1 MRVSR
6 SIGLEVSVV
15 RGYAEAGAFHHRKS
29 PKVGDQYRGL
39 CGAHTA
45 QAIASAFAGQAA
57 AMVGKGAVEVIGHQS
72 LAAVGFGHSAAEAG
86 ITTQGHAG
94 AQSGAVEVGRE
105 DDFASGVELNV
116 ACIAAGAVGQGDVVG
131 FVDDHGL
138 AGHAAGEGQGVGI
151 GVDRRIQAGRHSQG
165 TRGQHPLAHA
175 DATLV
180 GVDRG
185 AGLGQHVVA
194 DGNSPWLARGRAVAQ
209 VHGRRIFGVLD
220 EQRGGRV
227 AALCFEGDRRVVEV
241 ADVQSVDHARTASCV
256 VGLRIAELRGEVGW
270 RGAVDDTDGRASAK
284 GLGAVVGAVGQHIA
298 LAAQHRVIVEDDAA
312 LIGASTARNT
322 RRRVVGTGR
331 QLQAPAV
338 ELACVNVA
346 VDGDVVGAQR
356 HRLVIERVGSSR
368 QFDVGK
374 TLGHQRTCTAGACA
388 TAQPVR

>member
-1 MRVSR
+1 
-6 SIGLEVSVV
+6 
-15 RGYAEAGAFHHRKS
+15 
-29 PKVGDQYRGL
+29 
-39 CGAHTA
+39 
-45 QAIASAFAGQAA
+45 
-57 AMVGKGAVEVIGHQS
+57 MVGKGAVEVIDHQS
-72 LAAVGFGHSAAEAG
+72 LAAVGFDHSAAEAG
-86 ITTQGHAG
+86 ITMQGHAG

-116 ACIAAGAVGQGDVVG
+116 ACIAAGAVAQGDVVG

-185 AGLGQHVVA
+185 AGLGQHVVE
-194 DGNSPWLARGRAVAQ
+194 DGNSPLVRGRAVAQ
-209 VHGRRIFGVLD
+209 VHGRRISGVLD

-227 AALCFEGDRRVVEV
+227 AALFFEGDRRVVEV
-241 ADVQSVDHARTASCV
+241 ADVQSVDHARTAGAV
-256 VGLRIAELRGEVGW
+256 VGLRIAELCSEICG

-284 GLGAVVGAVGQHIA
+284 GLGAVVGAAGQHIA
-298 LAAQHRVIVEDDAA
+298 LAAQHRDIVEDDAA
-312 LIGASTARNT
+312 RIGASTARNT
-322 RRRVVGTGR
+322 LRRVVGTGR

-338 ELACVNVA
+338 ELACVDVA

-356 HRLVIERVGSSR
+356 HRLVIERVGSNR

-374 TLGHQRTCTAGACA
+374 TLGHQRTGTAGACA